1 MLLILLSCS
10 GPEPAAPPPPPIV
23 VATSF
28 PAWYLAARL
37 APDLEVRCILPPG
50 EDPQTWQPDGELISS
65 LASADLIVTVGAGYE
80 AWTQT
85 AALPES
91 RVVDLSAEIALIELE
106 DTTHSHGIGGA
117 HSHAGIDPHTWL
129 DPTEYAVQ
137 ARTLAAR
144 LSEFTVVDAEPLL
157 SELALLGEGYA
168 TVLGDPRLPAL
179 QANHPAYH
187 YLARRHSL
195 TIPSLDLDPSSPPAE
210 PIVLEAGTVLLWET
224 PPDAAVTAAIQAQH
238 AVLDPLEQPPEGGA
252 YDYRAQSE
260 ANIVRLNKLLAGPLN
275 GDNGQP

>member
-1 MLLILLSCS
+1 MLLLLLGCS
-10 GPEPAAPPPPPIV
+10 GSEPIAPPAAPVV

-37 APDLEVRCILPPG
+37 APALEVRCILPPG
-50 EDPQTWQPDGELISS
+50 EDPQTWQPDGALIAS

-106 DTTHSHGIGGA
+106 ETTHSHGIGGA

-129 DPTEYAVQ
+129 DPVEYAVQ

-144 LSEFTVVDAEPLL
+144 LAALTTVDAAP
-157 SELALLGEGYA
+157 LLGELAVLEAGYA
-168 TVLGDPRLPAL
+168 AVLSDPSLPVL

-195 TIPSLDLDPSSPPAE
+195 TIPSLDLDPSTPPAE
-210 PIVLEAGTVLLWET
+210 PIALADGTVLLWET
-224 PPDAAVTAAIQAQH
+224 APDAAVIDAIQAQH
-238 AVLDPLEQPPEGGA
+238 VVLDPLEQPPADGP
-252 YDYRAQSE
+252 YDYRLQSE
-260 ANIVRLNKLLAGPLN
+260 ANIAQLKALLADPPA
-275 GDNGQP
+275 GDDSHP